1 MKFSTTPANL
11 KPALTTV
18 AKIVPSKASIPIL
31 SGILFET
38 APGGGRN
45 GDKLTLSATDLEQ
58 SIKGSVDGVEI
69 LQPGK
74 TVIPKRVIDVLSKL
88 PQHNPAIFEIDPDNR
103 RLTIK
108 YGDFSKPSSFTMGCF
123 DAEEFPALPEVEGIR
138 FKMDF
143 DPKKVA
149 FAAADSKEAI
159 TIFQAVHFDLEG
171 GYVVATD
178 KKQVAVQKIE
188 VVPDGGKYNVMP
200 SFISKLAPGT
210 ELIFGNNMV
219 SAESEGFVYTSRLL
233 DGKYVEY
240 QRLFRSDFATTA
252 RIKTAD
258 LKDTLERAKLITEYI
273 PLEFSGMAANVSI
286 KEESGTMMEAL
297 IADIQG
303 DELKIILSIQ
313 YLLNFLKYIPDEV
326 ELLLNGPLDPVYITP
341 DESWQ
346 GIIFP
351 VGKKNN
357 E

>member
-18 AKIVPSKASIPIL
+18 AKIVPTKANVPIL
-31 SGILFET
+31 SGILFE
-38 APGGGRN
+38 AA
-45 GDKLTLSATDLEQ
+45 GDKLTLSTTDLEQ
-58 SIKGSVDGVEI
+58 SIKGTVDGIEVLE
-69 LQPGK
+69 PGK
-74 TVIPKRVIDVLSKL
+74 TVIPKRIIDVLAKL

-103 RLTIK
+103 RLTIQ
-108 YGDFSKPSSFTMGCF
+108 YGDFNKPSSFTMGTF
-123 DAEEFPALPEVEGIR
+123 DADEFPALPEVEGVK

-159 TIFQAVHFDLEG
+159 AIFQAVHFDLEG
-171 GYVVATD
+171 GYVVASD

-188 VVPDGGKYNVMP
+188 AIPKGGKYNVMP

-210 ELIFGNNMV
+210 ELIFSNNMV

-233 DGKYVEY
+233 NGKYVDY
-240 QRLFRSDFATTA
+240 QRLFRSDFTTTA

-258 LKDTLERAKLITEYI
+258 LRDTLERAKLITEFV
-273 PLEFSGMAANVSI
+273 PLEFSGMTVNVSI
-286 KEESGTMMEAL
+286 KEESGTMTEVL

-303 DELKIILSIQ
+303 DDLKINLNIN
-313 YLLNFLKYIPDEV
+313 YLLNYLRYVPDEV
-326 ELLLNGPLDPVYITP
+326 ELLFNGSLDPVYIMP
-341 DESWQ
+341 DENWQ
-346 GIIFP
+346 GIFFP
-351 VGKKNN
+351 IIVR